1 MNIFGIGGAELIVI
15 LLIMLIIAGPKRMAT
30 WAVIMG
36 RYVGKLRVMWS
47 EVVDV
52 VQKEIDEAGVDVKLP
67 KDLPTRQNISKMI
80 NDVAKPI
87 SQPLEEMGKKLEKD
101 MQEDVN
107 ALKSVS
113 KEMDPKRIAKS
124 SQSVMGKA
132 GDKDAADKSAEEKA
146 AAENDVELKPDV
158 VAKNSYQ
165 ERAKAAYAAA
175 GLGAWGSNGKTDN
188 GADKKE
194 EPAEGLG
201 TWGQS
206 AAADDASDS
215 SADSQAKQS

>member
-15 LLIMLIIAGPKRMAT
+15 MLIMLIIAGPKRMAT
-30 WAVIMG
+30 WAVILG
-36 RYVGKLRVMWS
+36 KYVGKLRVMWS

-67 KDLPTRQNISKMI
+67 KDIPTRQNISKMI
-80 NDVAKPI
+80 TDVAKPF
-87 SQPLEEMGKKLEKD
+87 SQPLEEMGKQLEKD
-101 MQEDVN
+101 VQQDVN

-113 KEMDPKRIAKS
+113 KEMDPKRMAKS

-132 GDKDAADKSAEEKA
+132 EATAEAEDNPQDKLEEKP
-146 AAENDVELKPDV
+146 EDIELKPDV

-175 GLGAWGSNGKTDN
+175 GLGAWGNNGKSDN
-188 GADKKE
+188 GADQEK
-194 EPAEGLG
+194 PAEGLG
-201 TWGQS
+201 SWGQS
-206 AAADDASDS
+206 PASDDASDS

>member
-1 MNIFGIGGAELIVI
+1 MNIFGIGGAEFIVI

-36 RYVGKLRVMWS
+36 KYVGKLRVMWS

-80 NDVAKPI
+80 TDVAKPL
-87 SQPLEEMGKKLEKD
+87 SQPLEEMGKQLEKD
-101 MQEDVN
+101 VKEDVDT
-107 ALKSVS
+107 LKSVS
-113 KEMDPKRIAKS
+113 KEMDPKRIAKT

-132 GDKDAADKSAEEKA
+132 ADKDAAEKA
-146 AAENDVELKPDV
+146 SEENDIELKPDV

-175 GLGAWGSNGKTDN
+175 GLGAWGNNGKSDN
-188 GADKKE
+188 GADQEK
-194 EPAEGLG
+194 PADGLG
-201 TWGQS
+201 TWGQAPAS
-206 AAADDASDS
+206 DDASDS
-215 SADSQAKQS
+215 SVDSQAKQS

>member
-1 MNIFGIGGAELIVI
+1 MNIFGIGGAEFIVI

-36 RYVGKLRVMWS
+36 KYVGKLRVMWS

-80 NDVAKPI
+80 TDVAKPL
-87 SQPLEEMGKKLEKD
+87 SQPLEEMGKQLEKD
-101 MQEDVN
+101 VKEDVDT
-107 ALKSVS
+107 LKSVS
-113 KEMDPKRIAKS
+113 KEMDPKRIAKT

-132 GDKDAADKSAEEKA
+132 ADKDAAEKA
-146 AAENDVELKPDV
+146 SEENDIELKPDV

-175 GLGAWGSNGKTDN
+175 GLGAWGNNGKSDN
-188 GADKKE
+188 GADQEK
-194 EPAEGLG
+194 PADGLG

-206 AAADDASDS
+206 PASDDASDS
-215 SADSQAKQS
+215 SVDSQAKQS

>member
-1 MNIFGIGGAELIVI
+1 MNIFGIGGAEFIVI

-36 RYVGKLRVMWS
+36 KYVGKLRVMWS

-80 NDVAKPI
+80 TDVAKPI

-101 MQEDVN
+101 VQQDVN

-132 GDKDAADKSAEEKA
+132 ADKDAAEKAPEEKA
-146 AAENDVELKPDV
+146 AAQNDVELKPDA

-175 GLGAWGSNGKTDN
+175 GLGAWGNNGTSDK
-188 GADKKE
+188 GADQEK
-194 EPAEGLG
+194 PAEGLG
-201 TWGQS
+201 SWGQS
-206 AAADDASDS
+206 PASDDASDS